1 MPKSK
6 TEAMKQKN
14 ESGLNVK
21 SSTLRLIV
29 LSSLAVLFLII
40 ANSAVW
46 INKSVFNTQNFSE
59 ITTKSLLSESSRG
72 AIADEIVQQAL
83 SDRPIINSAVQE
95 PASKFISGLLATT
108 QAESAVSRAAS
119 RLQIA
124 VTSEYKEN
132 IEIDLSSIKQTAAK
146 LIDLAGQD
154 RESTN
159 IDNIPSKITLVDVSK
174 IPEFY
179 KLGTLFMWLG
189 PIALV
194 IGLLLLAEPHLRA
207 KRLRL
212 ELLLGQGFIVLA
224 GYLLGLL
231 IGPLFRPPVLSQFNN
246 VNLRLVA
253 ENIYNNFVASF
264 NSQLRFMLVLGL
276 IMIAVPIVDK
286 IYRTIKKRYKD

>member
-6 TEAMKQKN
+6 TEAKKQKN
-14 ESGLNVK
+14 ESGLNVR

-108 QAESAVSRAAS
+108 QAESAVNRAAS

-253 ENIYNNFVASF
+253 ENLYNNFVASF

-276 IMIAVPIVDK
+276 IMIAVPLINRLYLYAK
-286 IYRTIKKRYKD
+286 SRKK